1 MIYVLIFYYWRSPW
15 EQDVTS
21 GRTIRYLQSLNWSI
35 VIPPSSFVL
44 AILWPLVT
52 NGTSQNGRAGMNY
65 EVDFLFLISWLPFRD
80 RFFLHPIHTWASV
93 WVPAPFTT
101 LNYFY
106 THTFVKS
113 KVIKKK
119 KKTRYNITKSW
130 LKI

>member
-44 AILWPLVT
+44 AVLWPLVT
-52 NGTSQNGRAGMNY
+52 NGTRLKTAERVWSGFPISNLLIFSPSHTYMGIRVGTRPIHHTQ
-65 EVDFLFLISWLPFRD
+65 LFLI
-80 RFFLHPIHTWASV
+80 
-93 WVPAPFTT
+93 
-101 LNYFY
+101 FY

-119 KKTRYNITKSW
+119 KKKDITLQNHNWKYNNTI
-130 LKI
+130 I